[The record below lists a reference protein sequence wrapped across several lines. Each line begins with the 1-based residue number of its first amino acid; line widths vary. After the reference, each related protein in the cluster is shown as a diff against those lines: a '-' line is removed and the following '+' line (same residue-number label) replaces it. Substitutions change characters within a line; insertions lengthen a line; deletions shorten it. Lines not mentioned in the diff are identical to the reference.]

1 MENDTKTRNILT
13 SLFTLLKFT
22 IFFFLVYLYFEKWI
36 KSAKEGNWLLFIM
49 MSIFPIMMLYC
60 IIEAIYNNSNNV
72 YSDMMDAQINAWKKQ

>member
-49 MSIFPIMMLYC
+49 MSIIPIMMLYC

>member
-36 KSAKEGNWLLFIM
+36 KSAKEGNWLLFSI
-49 MSIFPIMMLYC
+49 MSIIPSMMIYC
-60 IIEAIYNNSNNV
+60 VFEEIYSSRNNV

>member
-1 MENDTKTRNILT
+1 MEKNKETNN
-13 SLFTLLKFT
+13 LLSSIIQFLYFT
-22 IFFFLVYLYFEKWI
+22 IFLFLVYIYFEKWI

-49 MSIFPIMMLYC
+49 MSIIPIMMLYC